1 MKLKLAIALSTLLLA
16 GPATAAADS
25 ACATAD
31 PHVSAEYPAPHVYA
45 AIARKQL
52 KIVVVG
58 TSSSMIGGPNTSSK
72 AYPVRLEE
80 DLTRRLPG
88 VEVKVKSL
96 AKPRL
101 TAAEAEKSLERIA
114 AEDKPDLLVW
124 QTGTY
129 DAIKGV
135 ALEDFRIALGDGIDT
150 LTNANADVVLMNMQY
165 SPRTESMIAI
175 ASYAES
181 MRQVAMQHEVALFD
195 RFAIMKHWNEL
206 GTFNLY
212 AATKKTDVAER
223 VHACIGI
230 LLGGLI
236 VESAKLAK
244 RPEKDAN

>member
-1 MKLKLAIALSTLLLA
+1 MKLLLA
-16 GPATAAADS
+16 FVASIALLSGPARAADDS

-31 PHVSAEYPAPHVYA
+31 PHISAEYPAPRVYA

-52 KIVVVG
+52 KIVVIG
-58 TSSSMIGGPNTSSK
+58 TTSSMIGGANTGSK

-88 VEVKVKSL
+88 VEVKVTSL

-124 QTGTY
+124 QTGTF

-135 ALEDFRIALGDGIDT
+135 ALEDFRIALSDGIDT
-150 LTNANADVVLMNMQY
+150 LTSANVDVVLMNMQY
-165 SPRTESMIAI
+165 SPRTESMIAV
-175 ASYAES
+175 ASYAET
-181 MRQVAMQHEVALFD
+181 MRHVAMQHEVALFD
-195 RFAIMKHWNEL
+195 RFAVMKHWNEL

-223 VHACIGI
+223 VHACIGT

-244 RPEKDAN
+244 KPEKDVN